1 MNVLLE
7 RLRAGILK
15 DNPIFAQAIG
25 MCPTLAVT
33 SSAGNGF
40 GMGAAVLAV
49 LLCSNAAISLLRRA
63 IPNTV
68 RIPAYIVII
77 AGFVTVAQFCIE
89 AWAPELNRALGIFI
103 PLIVVNCVILGRA
116 EAYASKKGLCASL
129 CDALGMGL
137 GFGLALTLLGAVREI
152 LGAGTLFGRV
162 VVPSGFQPALMLAMA
177 PGAFIALG
185 VLLALV
191 RSLRMRKTPKAKGAA
206 EQPAAG
212 RAGQENSADAT
223 GKGTDRSS
231 AARATAADGCGAC
244 ALACPLAGL
253 VPNASA
259 GKEGKA

>member
-15 DNPIFAQAIG
+15 ENPIFVQAIG
-25 MCPTLAVT
+25 MCSTLAVT
-33 SSAGNGF
+33 SSATNGF
-40 GMGAAVLAV
+40 GMGVAVLAV

-77 AGFVTVAQFCIE
+77 AGFVTVAEFCIE

-103 PLIVVNCVILGRA
+103 PLIVVNCIILGRA
-116 EAYASKKGLCASL
+116 EAYASKKGVYASL

-137 GFGLALTLLGAVREI
+137 GFGLALTLLGTVREI

-162 VVPSGFQPALMLAMA
+162 IVHSGFQPALILAMA

-191 RSLRMRKTPKAKGAA
+191 RSLQMRKASRAKGATG
-206 EQPAAG
+206 QSAAG
-212 RAGQENSADAT
+212 SARQEKNADAT
-223 GKGTDRSS
+223 GKRTERSS
-231 AARATAADGCGAC
+231 SAHATAADGCGAC

-253 VPNASA
+253 APNRSA